1 MKNKG
6 KHQKEKGEYKQKRGY
21 KRRKELKRFD
31 LVLKEIFSRAIGKI
45 ISIATGEKIE
55 EKLEDINRELKLLK
69 SLRPDMLFK
78 AGDKIFHI
86 EIQAQQDKTLPKRML
101 LYSVVIEEKF
111 GKEPVQIVLFVGK
124 GNPPPS
130 YFRSEFKFLKFR
142 VVDWKKIDPDE
153 FLKSDKPEEVV
164 LGVLA
169 GKYKEKPEVFKKVI
183 RKISKIVKNEKELLK
198 YMEDIS
204 FLGGLFDIK
213 IKVKPMPIQIDIRKT
228 LFYRWGREE
237 GLKEGERR
245 GIVKGLKEGEK
256 RGLEK
261 GKQEGLK
268 EGLIKGLKKAIFLDI
283 QVKFGSQKAKLIK
296 NFLDKIND
304 INRLKEIKK
313 KAVETKTWDDFV
325 KFLKNS
331 NPKNKNSR

>member
-1 MKNKG
+1 MKKIR
-6 KHQKEKGEYKQKRGY
+6 KKQRRKRKESKYK
-21 KRRKELKRFD
+21 KELKRFD
-31 LVLKEIFSRAIGKI
+31 LILKEIFSRAVGKI
-45 ISIATGEKIE
+45 ISIATGEKIK

-78 AGDKIFHI
+78 AGEKIFHI

-101 LYSVVIEEKF
+101 LYSVGIEEKF

-130 YFRSEFKFLKFR
+130 YFKSEFKILKFR

-169 GKYKEKPEVFKKVI
+169 GKYREKPEVFKKVI
-183 RKISKIVKNEKELLK
+183 RKISKIVKNKKELLK

-204 FLGGLFDIK
+204 FLGGLFDVEIK
-213 IKVKPMPIQIDIRKT
+213 AEPMPIQIDIRKT
-228 LFYRWGREE
+228 LFYKWGEQKGFE
-237 GLKEGERR
+237 KGKKEGEQR

-256 RGLEK
+256 RG
-261 GKQEGLK
+261 KQEGLK
-268 EGLIKGLKKAIFLDI
+268 EAILLDVQI
-283 QVKFGSQKAKLIK
+283 KFGKSKV
-296 NFLDKIND
+296 
-304 INRLKEIKK
+304 KEIKTLLEKVDDVNHLK
-313 KAVETKTWDDFV
+313 KIKRKIIEAKTWDDFV
-325 KFLKNS
+325 KVFRNHK
-331 NPKNKNSR
+331 

>member
-1 MKNKG
+1 MKKI
-6 KHQKEKGEYKQKRGY
+6 KKQKQRKKVKY
-21 KRRKELKRFD
+21 RLKKELKRFD
-31 LVLKEIFSRAIGKI
+31 LVLKEIFSRAVGKI

-101 LYSVVIEEKF
+101 LYSVGIEEKF

-130 YFRSEFKFLKFR
+130 VFRTEFKFLKFK
-142 VVDWKKIDPDE
+142 VVDLKKRAPDE
-153 FLKSDKPEEVV
+153 FIKSDKPEEVV

-169 GKYKEKPEVFKKVI
+169 GKYREKPEVFGKVI
-183 RKISKIVKNEKELLK
+183 RKISKIVKNKKQLLK

-204 FLGGLFDIK
+204 FLGGLFDVEIK
-213 IKVKPMPIQIDIRKT
+213 AEPMPIQIDIRKT
-228 LFYRWGREE
+228 LFYKWGE
-237 GLKEGERR
+237 KEGEKR
-245 GIVKGLKEGEK
+245 GIVKGLKQ
-256 RGLEK
+256 

-268 EGLIKGLKKAIFLDI
+268 EGILGII
-283 QVKFGSQKAKLIK
+283 QVKFGSSKAKLIK
-296 NFLDKIND
+296 NLLDTVND
-304 INRLKEIKK
+304 INRLEKIKK
-313 KAVETKTWDDFV
+313 EVIKAKTWDDLIKVF
-325 KFLKNS
+325 KNQNS
-331 NPKNKNSR
+331 KNKNSKAK

>member
-1 MKNKG
+1 MKKI
-6 KHQKEKGEYKQKRGY
+6 KKQKQRKKVKY
-21 KRRKELKRFD
+21 RLKKELKRFD
-31 LVLKEIFSRAIGKI
+31 LVLKEIFSKAIGKI
-45 ISIATGEKIE
+45 ISIAAGEKIK
-55 EKLEDINRELKLLK
+55 EKLEDINREVKLLK

-130 YFRSEFKFLKFR
+130 YFRSEFKFLKFK

-153 FLKSDKPEEVV
+153 FLKSDKPEEVI

-169 GKYKEKPEVFKKVI
+169 GKYREKPEVFKKVV
-183 RKISKIVKNEKELLK
+183 RKISKIVKNKKELLK

-204 FLGGLFDIK
+204 FLGSLFDVEIK
-213 IKVKPMPIQIDIRKT
+213 LEPMPIQIDIRKT
-228 LFYRWGREE
+228 LFYKWGEQKGFEKGKKE
-237 GLKEGERR
+237 GLKEGEQR
-245 GIVKGLKEGEK
+245 GIVKGLKQ
-256 RGLEK
+256 

-268 EGLIKGLKKAIFLDI
+268 EGILGII
-283 QVKFGSQKAKLIK
+283 QVKFGSSKAKLIK
-296 NFLDKIND
+296 DLLDKIND
-304 INRLKEIKK
+304 IARLEKIKK
-313 KAVETKTWDDFV
+313 EVIKAKTWNDFIKV
-325 KFLKNS
+325 FRNRR
-331 NPKNKNSR
+331 NHR